1 MPSPPAQPPASD
13 PRDEDALK
21 KPRGANQ
28 PTASQFQQLSTE
40 DDIGLA
46 AEFWLFLKEEKR
58 WWLTPII
65 LACLAI
71 TGLAWFTSTGAYP
84 FIYSIF

>member
-1 MPSPPAQPPASD
+1 MTDQETTSSAFDESD
-13 PRDEDALK
+13 SETPK
-21 KPRGANQ
+21 
-28 PTASQFQQLSTE
+28 TASKASEFQQLSAE
-40 DDIGLA
+40 NDLSLM

-65 LACLAI
+65 IACMAI

>member
-1 MPSPPAQPPASD
+1 MTDQPAHPSAADDSGEKAQTPQPEAS
-13 PRDEDALK
+13 E
-21 KPRGANQ
+21 
-28 PTASQFQQLSTE
+28 FQQLSAE
-40 DDIGLA
+40 DDLGLM

-65 LACLAI
+65 VACLAI

-84 FIYSIF
+84 FIYSLF

>member
-1 MPSPPAQPPASD
+1 MSD
-13 PRDEDALK
+13 FEKLSS
-21 KPRGANQ
+21 NQ
-28 PTASQFQQLSTE
+28 
-40 DDIGLA
+40 DVGLI

-65 LACLAI
+65 VVCLAI

-84 FIYSIF
+84 FIYSLF